1 MALSSMNYE
10 LRTMISYIK
19 PGIVIIFALLLT
31 ASAIG
36 QQQLSLSD
44 AIRIGLEN
52 NYQIRIFEGN
62 LDVAQ
67 NNNAWGTAGLFPTV
81 TLGAVNV
88 NRFDNQPSFTAPGNR
103 DKYITNNISP
113 YIDLRLNLFSGFRV
127 HIAKSQL
134 ALVEEL
140 SEGNVALI
148 METTIQGII
157 LAYYNTLLQE
167 ETQKV
172 LAEVKKLSRDR
183 FEYVNFRKSLGSAVT
198 YDVLQ
203 AKNAYYSDSTIYLQ
217 QELNVKNAFLNLRL
231 LLGEETDVE
240 YVLTDE
246 FAVNMKDF
254 RLDSLAVKMNE
265 NNKTLMNQ
273 YVNLE
278 ILQKEIQMQTS
289 YMYPSL
295 NLNAG
300 FDHFNT
306 RVKYDNTD
314 PSYSNGLDFYGNLSL
329 SFNLSNGGNVRRAIR
344 NSKIEQDIGEIRTDE
359 LKVTLGNQLKNFYD
373 LYNIRKQL
381 LSVAEVNIESANLN
395 LQISTEKFKAG
406 SINSFNF
413 RDVQVLYLNAAISR
427 LRAIYN
433 LIDTHAEL
441 LRISGGIITEY

>member
-1 MALSSMNYE
+1 MN
-10 LRTMISYIK
+10 SYIK
-19 PGIVIIFALLLT
+19 SKFIFLITLLLT
-31 ASAIG
+31 GSVMG

-44 AIRIGLEN
+44 AIQLGLEN

-62 LDVAQ
+62 LEMTQ
-67 NNNAWGTAGLFPTV
+67 NNNAWGTAGLFPTL
-81 TLGAVNV
+81 TLGAVNA
-88 NRFDNQPSFTAPGNR
+88 NRYDDRSSVILPGTR
-103 DKYITNNISP
+103 DKYGTNSISP

-140 SEGNVALI
+140 SGGNVALV

-157 LAYYNTLLQE
+157 LAYYNTLLQT

-172 LAEVKKLSRDR
+172 LMEVKKLSRDR
-183 FEYVNFRKSLGSAVT
+183 FDYVNFRKELGSAVT

-203 AKNAYYSDSTIYLQ
+203 AKNAYYSDSTTYLQ

-240 YVLTDE
+240 YILTDE
-246 FAVNMKDF
+246 FTVNMRNF
-254 RLDSLAVKMNE
+254 QLDSLSVKMNE
-265 NNKTLMNQ
+265 SNKTLMNQ

-278 ILQKEIQMQTS
+278 ILKKEIQLQKS

-300 FDHFNT
+300 FDHYNS
-306 RVKYDNTD
+306 RVKYDNMN

-329 SFNLSNGGNVRRAIR
+329 SFNLSNGGNARRAIR
-344 NSKIEQDIGEIRTDE
+344 NAKIEQEIGEIETDE
-359 LKVTLGNQLKNFYD
+359 LKVNLGNQLKNYYD

-395 LQISTEKFKAG
+395 LQISTEKFKSG

-413 RDVQVLYLNAAISR
+413 RDVQVLYLNAAVSR

-441 LRISGGIITEY
+441 LRITGGIITEY